1 MMKVSTYE
9 IKKARC
15 IEKGVCICCGRARPE
30 SGRLRCKDCRE
41 KYNLSRQKE
50 RAKRITAGLCASC
63 GRPLPPDETHRNCP
77 ECRAMYCRVKAEE
90 KRRRRGEQGMDEV
103 RLFQYRNELNETAA
117 KVLKY
122 KDADHDH
129 AIVAALRTLEEAVR
143 AALAETGKAE
153 TGKAETGKAE
163 TGKAET
169 GKAGE

>member
-63 GRPLPPDETHRNCP
+63 GRVLPAGLYRNCP
-77 ECRAMYCRVKAEE
+77 DCRAAYRKAKRDE
-90 KRRRRGEQGMDEV
+90 KERRGERGMDEV
-103 RLFQYRNELNETAA
+103 RQFQYHNELCNTAA

-153 TGKAETGKAE
+153 TGKAETGKA
-163 TGKAET
+163 
-169 GKAGE
+169 GE